1 MNLTERFPVWIDRHH
16 QALYRHALW
25 MTGQRELA
33 LELVQE
39 TFYQA
44 WESRRNLRDEGSV
57 LPWLLTILRR
67 AAIREH
73 RARYRCERQADA
85 LRAELPPGG
94 GEQDLQDMLD
104 LAQALEG
111 LSAAQRDI
119 LLRYALHGFSYEEI
133 GKQLSIPIGTVMS
146 RISRARQ
153 ALRRHMDRDPPAADN
168 ITYLDTVRKGST
180 R

>member
-1 MNLTERFPVWIDRHH
+1 LNLTDRFPIWIDRHH

-25 MTGQRELA
+25 MTAQPDLA

-44 WESRRNLRDEGSV
+44 WESRHSLRDERRV

-67 AAIREH
+67 AAIREY
-73 RARYRCERQADA
+73 RARCRSERQAEA
-85 LRAELPPGG
+85 LRTELPDEGC
-94 GEQDLQDMLD
+94 EQDLQDMLD

-133 GKQLSIPIGTVMS
+133 GEQLSIPIGTVMS

-153 ALRRHMDRDPPAADN
+153 ALRRQMDQAPPAADN
-168 ITYLDTVRKGST
+168 IAYLDTARKGGP
-180 R
+180 